1 MGVPYDLN
9 VKIILRMN
17 RITLVF
23 SLLLLLAS
31 CKGGFNHTGDTTDN
45 PTKMRNIRI
54 KSPSGT
60 ATLVTGEPVQVQY
73 ELRDASLIPDSV
85 QLWVDGAYVK
95 TLLGATSGSFDSDKL
110 RVGTITVMLK
120 AFYTNEDSETAQ
132 VSVQFISNITPQQV
146 LWKLIKTITHDK
158 KAYTQ
163 GLFLENGIMYESAG
177 EYGHS
182 RIIKYSYPALEPQ
195 AEVNLDA
202 RYFAEGLAIVGDYLY
217 VLTWQ
222 EKTCFVYDKKTYQLI
237 KTLPYDYGEGWGLA
251 YDGSELLFSDGS
263 STIYKLNPENLEQ
276 VGKIEVRDNKGPV
289 KYLNEL
295 EVINGRIYANVYG
308 SDFLVVI
315 DPITGKVI
323 QKIVL
328 EGLMAKS
335 DYSFDTDVLN
345 GIAYNA
351 QSGNLIVTGKKWP
364 KMFEIKLIE

>member
-1 MGVPYDLN
+1 
-9 VKIILRMN
+9 MN

-31 CKGGFNHTGDTTDN
+31 CKGGFNHTGDTSDN

-60 ATLVTGEPVQVQY
+60 ATLVTGEPVQVHY
-73 ELRDASLIPDSV
+73 ELKDASLVPDSV
-85 QLWVDGAYVK
+85 QLWVDGVYVK
-95 TLLGATSGSFDSDKL
+95 TLLGATSGSFDTDKL
-110 RVGTITVMLK
+110 RVGTITVILK
-120 AFYTNEDSETAQ
+120 AFYANEEPETAQ

-146 LWKLIKTITHDK
+146 LWKLVKTITHDK
-158 KAYTQ
+158 KSYIQ

-195 AEVNLDA
+195 AEVKLDA
-202 RYFAEGLAIVGDYLY
+202 RYFAEGLAIVGDFLY

-222 EKTCFVYDKKTYQLI
+222 EQTCFVYDKKTYQLI
-237 KTLPYDYGEGWGLA
+237 KTLSYGYGEGWGLA
-251 YDGSELLFSDGS
+251 YDGSVLLFSDGS

-315 DPITGKVI
+315 DPTTGKVM

-345 GIAYNA
+345 GITYNA